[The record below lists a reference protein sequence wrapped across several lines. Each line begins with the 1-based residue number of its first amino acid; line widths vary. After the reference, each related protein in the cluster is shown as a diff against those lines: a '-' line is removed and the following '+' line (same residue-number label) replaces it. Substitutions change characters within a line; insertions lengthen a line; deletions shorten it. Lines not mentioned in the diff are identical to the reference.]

1 MHVVNA
7 IPLVVEAEPGVL
19 TFLDLPVY
27 SGRHLLR

>member
-7 IPLVVEAEPGVL
+7 IPLVVAAEPGVL

-27 SGRHLLR
+27 SGTHLLR